1 MSDIIKHN
9 NINRDNINTIQYN
22 EFNKIKRKL
31 MLNTYRFNKFIF

>member
-9 NINRDNINTIQYN
+9 NINRNNINTLQYN

-31 MLNTYRFNKFIF
+31 MLNTYRLNKFIF